1 MGLEA
6 LLPILVKYVLIPEIG
21 KVFAA
26 NPGITNEEAMAK
38 LPADIRALAGENQGF
53 LNSIRVEAGRG

>member
-6 LLPILVKYVLIPEIG
+6 LLPVLIKYVLIPEIG

-26 NPGITNEEAMAK
+26 NPGITNEEMYAK
-38 LPADIRALAGENQGF
+38 LPADIRGLAGENQSF
-53 LNSIRVEAGRG
+53 LNQIRTEAGR